1 MRSFITEYNRT
12 LPLYKR
18 ISAVEFSA
26 EPLPRN
32 ALGKLL
38 RKESKVNQL

>member
-1 MRSFITEYNRT
+1 MKEHFITEVNRT

-18 ISAVEFSA
+18 MVPVEFSA

-38 RKESKVNQL
+38 R